1 MKNKF
6 LSLMLAMSVCPAVFV
21 MPTAAAEI
29 EIKPSAEILFYSDE
43 TKTEL
48 LSADALPGDS
58 YVYYNVLPSPNC
70 FVRKVETNASYIDG
84 EKLMIGEQSA
94 DELIIE
100 PYTVLAGDA
109 NFDSVLNTKD
119 LVSVMRYLSGDFG
132 WFWESINYDAI
143 DLNGNGDIDV
153 KDLIRVM
160 KLIAGESVEFPE
172 FIAASKT
179 DYSAEIYYSPGKR
192 STDPDSDEYLNY
204 LTVIHSPEE
213 LSAYFDMVAKNFD
226 LTSDF
231 TFSSK
236 MEQENYEK
244 NKDLSKYEIM
254 RLTYDKIAEKYN
266 AEFFE
271 KNTLIT
277 QNHFSFC
284 DGDSPTLTG
293 CELRGDRLTLVY
305 TNYIGP
311 GLAWGPFGTNHQFIA
326 VSGTDFTEDSID
338 VLIKTEYA
346 KDSVDPVV
354 RED

>member
-6 LSLMLAMSVCPAVFV
+6 LSLMLAMSVYPAVFV
-21 MPTAAAEI
+21 MPAAAAET
-29 EIKPSAEILFYSDE
+29 ENKPSAEILFYSDAA
-43 TKTEL
+43 KTEL
-48 LSADALPGDS
+48 LSADDLPRDS
-58 YVYYNVLPSPNC
+58 YIYYNVLPTPNS
-70 FVRKVETNASYIDG
+70 FVRKIETNASYTDG
-84 EKLMIGEQSA
+84 EKLMIGEQSSN
-94 DELIIE
+94 ELIIE

-109 NFDSVLNTKD
+109 NFDNVLNTKD
-119 LVSVMRYLSGDFG
+119 LVSMMRYLSGDFG
-132 WFWESINYDAI
+132 WFWESINYDAV
-143 DLNGNGDIDV
+143 DLNDSGDIDI
-153 KDLIRVM
+153 KDVIRVM
-160 KLIAGESVEFPE
+160 KLISGESVEFPG

-213 LSAYFDMVAKNFD
+213 LSAYFDMVAESFD

-231 TFSSK
+231 IFSSPW
-236 MEQENYEK
+236 EQEDYEK
-244 NKDLSKYEIM
+244 YKDSSKYEIM
-254 RLTYDKIAEKYN
+254 RLEYSKIAEKYN

-277 QNHFSFC
+277 QNYFSYY
-284 DGDSPTLTG
+284 DGDLPTLTG

-311 GLAWGPFGTNHQFIA
+311 GLAWGPFSTNHQFIA
-326 VSGTDFTEDSID
+326 VSGTDFTKDSID

-346 KDSVDPVV
+346 KGSVDPIV

>member
-6 LSLMLAMSVCPAVFV
+6 LSLMLAVSVCPAVFAV
-21 MPTAAAEI
+21 PSVAAET
-29 EIKPSAEILFYSDE
+29 KPSSEILFYSD
-43 TKTEL
+43 TAKTEP
-48 LSADALPGDS
+48 LSAEALPTDR
-58 YVYYNVLPSPNC
+58 YIYYDVLPSPNS
-70 FVRKVETNASYIDG
+70 FVRKVETNAEYIDG
-84 EKLMIGEQSA
+84 EKLLIGDKLS
-94 DELIIE
+94 DGLSIE

-109 NFDSVLNTKD
+109 NFDGTLNTKD
-119 LVSVMRYLSGDFG
+119 LVSVMRYISGDFG

-160 KLIAGESVEFPE
+160 KLIAGDSVEFPE

-204 LTVIHSPEE
+204 LIVIHSPEE

-254 RLTYDKIAEKYN
+254 RIAYDKIAEKYN

-284 DGDSPTLTG
+284 DGDSPALTG
-293 CELRGDRLTLVY
+293 CELRGDRLTIIY
-305 TNYIGP
+305 TRYIGP
-311 GLAWGPFGTNHQFIA
+311 GMPWGPFGTNHQFIA
-326 VSGTDFTEDSID
+326 VSGTDYTEGSID
-338 VLIKTEYA
+338 ILTETEYVKA
-346 KDSVDPVV
+346 TVDPVI